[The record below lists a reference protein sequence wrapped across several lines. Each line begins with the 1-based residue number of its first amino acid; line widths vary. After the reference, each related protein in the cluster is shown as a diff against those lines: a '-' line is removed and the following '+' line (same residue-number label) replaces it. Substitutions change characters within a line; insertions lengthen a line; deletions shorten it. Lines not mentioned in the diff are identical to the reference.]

1 MPGVMNHGNRNPTK
15 NCETPPIEHTQNA
28 ACTIYLRVS
37 NNCVLILVFVLTHAL
52 QFFQD
57 RQMARRICDQSAGII
72 VQMDIKNEFVN
83 FKKVNRD
90 PES

>member
-15 NCETPPIEHTQNA
+15 NCEIPPIEHTQNA

-37 NNCVLILVFVLTHAL
+37 NNCVLILVFVLT
-52 QFFQD
+52 QD
-57 RQMARRICDQSAGII
+57 WQMARRICDQSAGII